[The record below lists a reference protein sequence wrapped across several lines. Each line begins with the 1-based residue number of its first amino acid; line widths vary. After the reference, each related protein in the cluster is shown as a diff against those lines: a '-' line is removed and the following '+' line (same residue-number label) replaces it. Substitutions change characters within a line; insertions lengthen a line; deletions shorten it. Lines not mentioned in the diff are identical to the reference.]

1 LKQILEKEM
10 RMKLVIAIVALAAM
24 CACGCAQEKAEHKH
38 GHGHEGARQ
47 ELGTTE
53 SAGMKLSAV
62 QVGKVEAGKEGVF
75 EVSLPKDA
83 KAPKAVRLWV
93 GNAAGN
99 GSAKAKAENDG
110 EDWEAHVE
118 VPGTL
123 AADAKLWVEVQPDS
137 GSRAKVSFEL
147 KK

>member
-1 LKQILEKEM
+1 
-10 RMKLVIAIVALAAM
+10 MKTAVAAALIAATCSLGFAE
-24 CACGCAQEKAEHKH
+24 EKAEHKH

-53 SAGMKLSAV
+53 SAGLKLTAI
-62 QVGKVEAGKEGVF
+62 QVGKVEAGKEGIF
-75 EVSLPKDA
+75 EVALPKDA
-83 KAPKAVRLWV
+83 KTPKAVRLWV
-93 GNAAGN
+93 GNAAGD

-118 VPGTL
+118 IPATL
-123 AADAKLWVEVQPDS
+123 AADAKLWIEVQPES
-137 GSRAKVSFEL
+137 GTRAKASFDL